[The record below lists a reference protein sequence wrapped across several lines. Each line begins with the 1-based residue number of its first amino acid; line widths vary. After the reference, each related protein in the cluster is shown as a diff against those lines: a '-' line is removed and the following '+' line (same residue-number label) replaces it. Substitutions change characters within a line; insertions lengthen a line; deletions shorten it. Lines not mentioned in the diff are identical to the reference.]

1 MTSAPIDSQPQPPR
15 AARAAIALAAV
26 AAVAAV
32 GLLAT
37 RELAEDGASGVQTV
51 ALATTRFD
59 LCQAV
64 DDGYLSGHLYG
75 ALDRAIEWRGTDM
88 TCEGGT
94 RPNGNGFRVVFAA
107 PIGDE
112 HPRLVFVIGISGSVG
127 DLIGAERVANITLIE
142 ESSGRFFSSGGQERC
157 WTTVQS
163 VDREGERVRIGGE
176 IYCQGSLPSLSDGSS
191 ITLRDFRY
199 SGRLVLDDS

>member
-1 MTSAPIDSQPQPPR
+1 MNSAPIDSQTEPPR
-15 AARAAIALAAV
+15 AARAAIALVAV
-26 AAVAAV
+26 GAVVAV
-32 GLLAT
+32 GLLAA
-37 RELAEDGASGVQTV
+37 RGLVDDGASDMQAV
-51 ALATTRFD
+51 ALATAQFD

-64 DDGYLSGHLYG
+64 DDGYLSGRLYG
-75 ALDRAIEWRGTDM
+75 VLDRAIEWRGTDM

-94 RPNGNGFRVVFAA
+94 RPNGDGLRLVFAA

-112 HPRLVFVIGISGSVG
+112 QPRLVFVIGISGSVG

-142 ESSGRFFSSGGQERC
+142 ESSGRFFSSRGQERC
-157 WTTVQS
+157 WTTVAS
-163 VDREGERVRIGGE
+163 VDDDGERLRIGGD

-199 SGRLVLDDS
+199 SGTLVLDDS